1 MTKWTLPIAVA
12 GLALAAH
19 AEYQIDF
26 DPLFLPEGHGYP
38 RVFGD
43 IGFQPGVNNYEAVV
57 TGPSGFPEMYHAVWT
72 NDDDILTPTPF
83 NSMTLVFECI
93 DHDESTILPIQPFTI
108 FYIPGPANPP
118 ENPTTFGDFS
128 TMDCIPDIPDA
139 TDDLPVAFSLD
150 DAWPNPFNPATTLR
164 FALPEL
170 AQADLVVY
178 NLTGRKVATLVDD
191 MLPRGVH
198 EVTFDGSSLASGVYF
213 CTLQAGSYTATRKVV
228 LVK

>member
-26 DPLFLPEGHGYP
+26 DPLFLPAGCTDIQ
-38 RVFGD
+38 VSAD
-43 IGFQPGVNNYEAVV
+43 IGFMPGNIYPAIIS
-57 TGPSGFPEMYHAVWT
+57 GPSGFPEMYHAVWT
-72 NDDDILTPTPF
+72 LDEQILSPTPI
-83 NSMTLVFECI
+83 NAMTLSFECGG
-93 DHDESTILPIQPFTI
+93 EVFYWTINYPPFTL

-118 ENPTTFGDFS
+118 ETVTFFGDFS
-128 TMDCIPDIPDA
+128 DMDCDPQMPGGA
-139 TDDLPVAFSLD
+139 DDLPVEFSLD

-164 FALPEL
+164 FSLPEL
-170 AQADLVVY
+170 VRTDLVVY
-178 NLTGRKVATLVDD
+178 NLTGRKVATLVDEV
-191 MLPRGVH
+191 LPRGVH

-213 CTLQAGSYTATRKVV
+213 CTLHAGTYTETRKVV